1 MNMIAPLTQSQY
13 EQYEQMYRY
22 ICNEM
27 IPALWAQ
34 YGVMP
39 AEQWL
44 EEMTTAQSMRVV
56 WRDTLNNGREEGSD
70 VVSRFPIR

>member
-1 MNMIAPLTQSQY
+1 
-13 EQYEQMYRY
+13 
-22 ICNEM
+22 M